1 MICWIIL
8 GVDVLPLL
16 GVTVGSDYLYSVGD
30 QSTESFGV
38 VVYVTKYYFG
48 IGPKVLLKFG
58 IV

>member
-30 QSTESFGV
+30 NSTESFGV
-38 VVYVTKYYFG
+38 VIYVTNYYFG